1 MAILAEALGI
11 ITGFLGPLVIYLIN
25 GDKDPYVRHH
35 ASEALN
41 FHLTMLIAFIVSAVL
56 LVVLIG
62 IVLLPIVAIMS
73 LVFSILG
80 TIAASKG
87 EWYRYPIS
95 IRMVPGA

>member
-41 FHLTMLIAFIVSAVL
+41 FHLTMLIAYIVSAVL
-56 LVVLIG
+56 LIVLIG
-62 IVLLPIVAIMS
+62 IILLPIVAILS
-73 LVFSILG
+73 FVFSIIA

-95 IRMVPGA
+95 IRMVSGS

>member
-56 LVVLIG
+56 LIVLIG